1 MTLSVDKVL
10 IIFCTPVFS
19 QADYPP
25 SRDLTHGFPLLQ
37 GAGKHLCDP
46 PLVLEVGRSLQ
57 GLDLAGVSLDSSRAL
72 QRPAR
77 SKVPGDGE
85 ITPMSTPAAILV
97 LEDDL
102 NLQELIVDL
111 LDCEGYQA
119 TGAGSAEKAVELA
132 RSQPFQMMISDIRMA
147 GATDGLGAV
156 AYIKRQLQPHMFVLV
171 MTGYADEE
179 APNRAMDA
187 DVDGYIYKNEFNA
200 KLLLM
205 AVEGIL
211 KQKEERSF
219 LRSLFE
225 PVLSA
230 SRRFLQAQEQGRF
243 DKAREKLD
251 EGRLA
256 TYRRYIVAIQS
267 RQLLMGSA
275 LEIWDIFQQLEHHY
289 PKLNKP
295 QDMGILY
302 QKYVQVHALISQRN
316 VNQVSS
322 QKPRES
328 EQVDRKA
335 FQGLFDKIL
344 GGRIQATELQLA
356 ETLRHLPA
364 SERKKNQHY
373 SRLFCKIWEGK
384 AA

>member
-1 MTLSVDKVL
+1 
-10 IIFCTPVFS
+10 
-19 QADYPP
+19 
-25 SRDLTHGFPLLQ
+25 
-37 GAGKHLCDP
+37 
-46 PLVLEVGRSLQ
+46 
-57 GLDLAGVSLDSSRAL
+57 
-72 QRPAR
+72 
-77 SKVPGDGE
+77 
-85 ITPMSTPAAILV
+85 MSTHASILV

-111 LDCEGYQA
+111 LESEGYRPV
-119 TGAGSAEKAVELA
+119 GASSAEQAVQLA
-132 RSQPFQMMISDIRMA
+132 RSQPFQLMISDIRMA

-156 AYIKRQLQPHMFVLV
+156 AHIKRELQPQMFVLV

-187 DVDGYIYKNEFNA
+187 DVDGYIYKNDFNA

-205 AVEGIL
+205 AVEGVL
-211 KQKEERSF
+211 KQREEKSF
-219 LRSLFE
+219 FRSLFE

-230 SRRFLQAQEQGRF
+230 SRRFLQAQEQARF
-243 DKAREKLD
+243 DRAREKLD

-256 TYRRYIVAIQS
+256 TYRRFIVAIQA
-267 RQLLMGSA
+267 RQLLLGSA

-295 QDMGILY
+295 QDMGTLY
-302 QKYVQVHALISQRN
+302 QKYVEVHSLISLKN

-322 QKPRES
+322 QKPREPG
-328 EQVDRKA
+328 QVDRKA

-344 GGRIQATELQLA
+344 SGRIQATELQLA
-356 ETLRHLPA
+356 ETLRHIPE